1 MIKSCLKRITGI
13 YDTDS
18 ISTCKQ
24 QTLPAGRQVTQPGSI
39 HSCSFV
45 PFVAKKN
52 TLAVITKPIIA
63 FIFFIAPLFVFSQQ
77 EIKIM
82 SYNIRLDVKSD
93 GENWWEKRKDKVA
106 GLLNYYEA
114 DFIGLQEVVHNQLL
128 YLKDSLPGYSFTGV
142 GRDDGKEAGEYSC
155 IFYRKDKYTV
165 VEQSTFW
172 LSPTPGVPSKGWD
185 AALNRVCTYGLF
197 KNNKTKKLVWVFNTH
212 FDHMGKLAR
221 LESAKLI
228 IKKINELNTKNYPVI
243 VSGDFNSRPGD
254 EPSQYMMANMQNSR
268 SISKLVYGAADTWNG
283 FKFNEKPNGCID
295 YIFVLNDKRIT
306 VSKFATIT
314 DSYDMKY
321 PSDHFPV
328 LATINIDK

>member
-1 MIKSCLKRITGI
+1 M
-13 YDTDS
+13 
-18 ISTCKQ
+18 
-24 QTLPAGRQVTQPGSI
+24 
-39 HSCSFV
+39 
-45 PFVAKKN
+45 KKIMV
-52 TLAVITKPIIA
+52 LIVLVITT
-63 FIFFIAPLFVFSQQ
+63 LFGKAQTEV
-77 EIKIM
+77 KVM
-82 SYNIRLDVKSD
+82 SYNIRLDLKSD

-128 YLKDSLPGYSFTGV
+128 YLKDSLSGYNFIGV
-142 GRDDGKEAGEYSC
+142 ARDDGKEAGEYSC
-155 IFYRKDKYTV
+155 IFYKTDKYTV

-172 LSPTPGVPSKGWD
+172 LSPTPDMPSKGWD

-197 KNNKTKKLVWVFNTH
+197 KNNQTKKLVWVFNTH
-212 FDHMGKLAR
+212 FDHIGKIAR

-228 IKKINELNTKNYPVI
+228 VKKINELNTKKYPVI
-243 VSGDFNSRPGD
+243 VSGDFNSKPD
-254 EPSQYMMANMQNSR
+254 AEPAQYMMANLQNSR
-268 SISKLVYGAADTWNG
+268 SISKLVYGSADTWNA
-283 FKFNEKPNGCID
+283 FKFNEKPEGCID
-295 YIFVLNDKRIT
+295 YIFVSKDEHIS